1 MMNSIKPNTEFA
13 EIVRLIEESRN
24 RAFQK
29 VNEELV
35 LLYFMVGKT
44 VSVRV
49 AEGAWGDKTVEE
61 LSAYIMNR
69 FPGLSGFTRR
79 GLYRMK
85 QFYETYFFGSECF
98 KLWLEVQGAVR
109 PSQIV
114 SPPAT
119 QIKTCKKTDNPIV
132 SPMATQL
139 QVADNKH
146 EMFVTT
152 LLTQITW
159 TNHMEILSGG
169 KTPEEKLFYLLLSA
183 KDKLNKLELRRQI
196 KTASYERS
204 MLAKNQN
211 KKVSV
216 LPTQFSTN
224 IFKDPY
230 IFEFLDLP
238 DGHSEND
245 LEKALVKNLQ
255 KFILE
260 IGKGFTY
267 MGNQFRLQI
276 GNKDY
281 YTDLLFYHRDLQCLV
296 LFELKIQEFEPEFL
310 GKLNFYLEALDR
322 DVKRPHEK
330 PSIGVLLCKGK
341 DNEVVE
347 YSMARNS
354 SPAMIAD
361 YETKL
366 IPKQLLTSKLT
377 QLIELF
383 SKELIE

>member
-1 MMNSIKPNTEFA
+1 MNGIKPSFEF
-13 EIVRLIEESRN
+13 EGIVRLIEESRN

-35 LLYFMVGKT
+35 LLYFTVGKT

-49 AEGAWGDKTVEE
+49 AEGIWGDKTVEE
-61 LSAYIMNR
+61 LSAFILNR

-85 QFYETYFFGSECF
+85 QFYETYSIDSDGF
-98 KLWLEVQGAVR
+98 KFWLEIQDEKEG
-109 PSQIV
+109 SQFV
-114 SPPAT
+114 SPEAT
-119 QIKTCKKTDNPIV
+119 QVETDQKTDNPIV
-132 SPMATQL
+132 SPLATQL
-139 QVADNKH
+139 QAADSKH
-146 EMFVTT
+146 NMFVTT

-196 KTASYERS
+196 KTASFERS

-211 KKVSV
+211 KIVSKR
-216 LPTQFSTN
+216 PTQFPTN

-267 MGNQFRLQI
+267 MGNQFRLQV
-276 GNKDY
+276 GNRDF

-322 DVKRPHEK
+322 DVKRQHEK

-347 YSMARNS
+347 YSMARNT

-383 SKELIE
+383 SKEQIE

>member
-1 MMNSIKPNTEFA
+1 MNRIKPSFEF
-13 EIVRLIEESRN
+13 EGIVRLIEESRN

-35 LLYFMVGKT
+35 LLYFTVGKT

-61 LSAYIMNR
+61 LSAYVMNR

-85 QFYETYFFGSECF
+85 QFYETYSEDSDCY
-98 KLWLEVQGAVR
+98 KLWLEVHGTVQV
-109 PSQIV
+109 SQIV
-114 SPPAT
+114 SPLAT
-119 QIKTCKKTDNPIV
+119 QLKSIKGNDISIV
-132 SPMATQL
+132 SPLATQL
-139 QVADNKH
+139 QISDNKYNTF
-146 EMFVTT
+146 MSTV
-152 LLTQITW
+152 LTPINW
-159 TNHMEILSGG
+159 TNHLEILSGS
-169 KTPEEKLFYLLLSA
+169 KTSEENLFYLLLTV
-183 KDKLNKLELRRQI
+183 KEKLSKLELRRQI
-196 KTASYERS
+196 KTASFERTI
-204 MLAKNQN
+204 LAKKQNQI
-211 KKVSV
+211 VSS
-216 LPTQFSTN
+216 LPTQFPTGV
-224 IFKDPY
+224 FKDPY

-238 DGHSEND
+238 EAHSEKD
-245 LEKALVKNLQ
+245 LEKALTQNLR

-267 MGNQFRLQI
+267 MGNQFRLQV
-276 GNKDY
+276 GNKDF

-347 YSMARNS
+347 YSMARNT

-383 SKELIE
+383 SKKQKE